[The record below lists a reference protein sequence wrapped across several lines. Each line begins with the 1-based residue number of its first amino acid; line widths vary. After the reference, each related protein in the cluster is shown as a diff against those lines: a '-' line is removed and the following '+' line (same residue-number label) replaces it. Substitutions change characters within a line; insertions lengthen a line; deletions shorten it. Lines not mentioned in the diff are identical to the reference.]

1 MKLIFLF
8 KPLEMPRNFNA
19 VNLIKRYRFWSK
31 ELIEENKSLIL
42 RTSHEIMKNP
52 GKKRTETFNNDL
64 KLTGFE
70 TNLIIKYVKI
80 YKYLIYKNN
89 ITLFIFRVSKSILL
103 DDINEW
109 LHNYWY
115 DILMY
120 IKHYLLKQL
129 GN

>member
-1 MKLIFLF
+1 
-8 KPLEMPRNFNA
+8 
-19 VNLIKRYRFWSK
+19 
-31 ELIEENKSLIL
+31 
-42 RTSHEIMKNP
+42 MKNP

-109 LHNYWY
+109 LHNY
-115 DILMY
+115 
-120 IKHYLLKQL
+120 
-129 GN
+129 

>member
-1 MKLIFLF
+1 
-8 KPLEMPRNFNA
+8 
-19 VNLIKRYRFWSK
+19 
-31 ELIEENKSLIL
+31 
-42 RTSHEIMKNP
+42 MKNP

-109 LHNYWY
+109 LHNSWY

-120 IKHYLLKQL
+120 I
-129 GN
+129 

>member
-1 MKLIFLF
+1 
-8 KPLEMPRNFNA
+8 
-19 VNLIKRYRFWSK
+19 
-31 ELIEENKSLIL
+31 
-42 RTSHEIMKNP
+42 MKNP

-109 LHNYWY
+109 LHNS
-115 DILMY
+115 
-120 IKHYLLKQL
+120 
-129 GN
+129 